1 MQESQLKEKAV
12 NGVIWTFIQRF
23 MSIFIQ
29 FISNIV
35 LARLLTPDDYG
46 CIGMLTIF
54 MLLSATI
61 IDGGF
66 SSALIQ
72 KKRPTQEDYSTIFFW
87 NLGLSIV
94 IYLILYF
101 SAPVIARFYHTE
113 LLCPVL
119 RVQGIVLIINALQT
133 IQVNQLNKQFKFKK
147 ISIVTLLSSCISLS
161 VTILMAY
168 KGYGVW
174 ALVTQNLLM
183 ASIPTLIYW
192 LTNKWIPIL
201 TFSVESFKELFNFGF
216 FMFLSSLTST
226 FVNNV
231 QGLLIGHFYNAS
243 QMGYYSKAHRTEML
257 ASTSITQVVS
267 QVSYPLYAELQD
279 NKQKLI
285 STIKKLTLSVSFLVF
300 PMMLL
305 LILLAKPVFIL
316 LYSEKWLSAVPYF
329 QILCIAGLAICLQA
343 VNSQSIAAIGKSK
356 VMFIWSFIKQTTGLI
371 FMIVGWY
378 IFGIK
383 GLLIGMVMKSWLIYI
398 INASLVSKYI
408 GYKLYRQLLDILPV
422 LMISILCFVI
432 SFFISYLISTSMYV
446 DACIKLIIYAI
457 SYIVCSVCFK
467 MQSFLIFKDL
477 SKPYWKK
484 IKSKLIKV

>member
-1 MQESQLKEKAV
+1 MQESQLKTKAV

-72 KKRPTQEDYSTIFFW
+72 KKRPTQQDYSTIFFW

-113 LLCPVL
+113 LLCSVL

-147 ISIVTLLSSCISLS
+147 ISIVTLFSSFISLS
-161 VTILMAY
+161 VTIIMAY
-168 KGYGVW
+168 RGYGVW
-174 ALVTQNLLM
+174 SLVTQNLLM
-183 ASIPTLIYW
+183 ALIPTLIYW
-192 LTNKWIPIL
+192 YTNKWIPMI
-201 TFSVESFKELFNFGF
+201 TFSVKSFKELFNFGF

-226 FVNNV
+226 FANNV

-257 ASTSITQVVS
+257 ASTSISQVVS
-267 QVSYPLYAELQD
+267 QVSYPLYVELQD
-279 NKQKLI
+279 NQQKLI
-285 STIKKLTLSVSFLVF
+285 YTIKRLTLSVSYLTF

-356 VMFIWSFIKQTTGLI
+356 VMFIWSFIKQTTGLV
-371 FMIVGWY
+371 FMVVGWY
-378 IFGIK
+378 TFGIK

-398 INASLVSKYI
+398 INASLVSNYI
-408 GYKLYRQLLDILPV
+408 GYKLWRQLLDITPV
-422 LMISILCFVI
+422 LLISILAFVI
-432 SFFISYLISTSMYV
+432 SFYISNLIGASIYV
-446 DACIKLIIYAI
+446 DACIKFIVYAV

-467 MQSFLIFKDL
+467 MESYLIFKDL
-477 SKPYWKK
+477 AKPYWIK

>member
-101 SAPVIARFYHTE
+101 SAPVIAQFYHTE

-201 TFSVESFKELFNFGF
+201 TFSFESFKELFNFGF

-316 LYSEKWLSAVPYF
+316 LYSEKWLPAVPYF

-371 FMIVGWY
+371 FMIVGWN

-398 INASLVSKYI
+398 INASLVSNYI

-432 SFFISYLISTSMYV
+432 SFFISYLISASMYV

-457 SYIVCSVCFK
+457 SYIVCSVCLK
-467 MQSFLIFKDL
+467 MESFLIFKDL
-477 SKPYWKK
+477 SKPYWTK